1 MYNALDYNTVVKA
14 VKEVKNGTM
23 VRVSYASDVKL
34 KKSFRDLGCK
44 VTKIVDTTVRLGVNY
59 SNIRQVI
66 ENRENSYNV
75 ETTKRVNNY
84 TWIIPNKIKYNSNT
98 DEYYLQFANVRNHN
112 NIKVKYIVTDE
123 CGETSISDSIDS
135 LPKEM
140 FCAVGGGNMP
150 IVQTVKVKNIL
161 KIGKVGC

>member
-1 MYNALDYNTVVKA
+1 MYNTLDYNTVVKA
-14 VKEVKNGTM
+14 VEEVKNGTM
-23 VRVSYASDVKL
+23 VRVSYTSDVKL

-66 ENRENSYNV
+66 ENRENSNNV

-98 DEYYLQFANVRNHN
+98 DEYYLQFANVKNHN

-140 FCAVGGGNMP
+140 FCAVGGDNMP

>member
-1 MYNALDYNTVVKA
+1 MYNALDYNAVVKA
-14 VKEVKNGTM
+14 VEEVKNGTM

-34 KKSFRDLGCK
+34 KKAFRDLGCK

-98 DEYYLQFANVRNHN
+98 DEYYLQFANVKNHN

>member
-34 KKSFRDLGCK
+34 KKAFRDLGCK

-66 ENRENSYNV
+66 ENRENSNNAD
-75 ETTKRVNNY
+75 TIKRVNNY

-98 DEYYLQFANVRNHN
+98 DEYYLQFANVKNHN
-112 NIKVKYIVTDE
+112 NVKVKYIVTDE

-135 LPKEM
+135 LPTEM
-140 FCAVGGGNMP
+140 FCATGSGNML